1 MDPLS
6 SLLSGIRA
14 EGSVVTSA
22 VLSTPWSIHFADQ
35 VALTMVTV
43 LRGGG
48 VLHLSDEDSR
58 RVRPGETALVRGPAP
73 FLLADR
79 ADRADVV
86 DDPATRYEVACFLC
100 DDEDHY
106 VAPSPDV
113 DATTLVV
120 GVYRTAGL
128 RSDRVLDTLP
138 PVLIVEEE
146 PGVCDWMETV
156 ACDAANLQPG
166 SQALMDRMLD
176 WALVCTLRT
185 WFERSGADA
194 PAWYRGLADPIVGPA
209 LEAVHRRP
217 TERWT
222 VARMAAEAGVSRALF
237 ARRFREVVGR
247 PPLTYVTE
255 HRLDEASDL
264 LTSTDLGVA
273 QIAKAVGY
281 ADSFGFS
288 AAFKRAR
295 GSSPTAFRHALSYAS
310 RP

>member
-6 SLLSGIRA
+6 SLLSGIRT

-22 VLSTPWSIHFADQ
+22 VLSTPWSIHFVDQ
-35 VALTMVTV
+35 AVLTMVTV

-48 VLHLSDEDSR
+48 VLHLPGGDTR

-73 FLLADR
+73 FLLADG
-79 ADRADVV
+79 ADVV
-86 DDPATRYEVACFLC
+86 DGPATKYEVACFLC
-100 DDEDHY
+100 EGEDNY
-106 VAPSPDV
+106 VAPSPHA

-120 GVYRTAGL
+120 GVYRTVGH
-128 RSDRVLDTLP
+128 RSSSLLDTLP
-138 PVLIVEEE
+138 TVLIIQEE
-146 PGVCDWMETV
+146 PGVCDWMESV
-156 ACDAANLQPG
+156 ACDAANLRPG

-185 WFERSGADA
+185 WFERAGAEA
-194 PAWYRGLADPIVGPA
+194 PAWYRGLADPVVGPA
-209 LEAVHRRP
+209 LDAVHRRP

-247 PPLTYVTE
+247 PPSAYVTE

-264 LTSTDLGVA
+264 LMSTDLSVA

-288 AAFKRAR
+288 AAFKRVR
-295 GSSPTAFRHALSYAS
+295 GSSPTAFRRSLSSTKPAS
-310 RP
+310 A

>member
-1 MDPLS
+1 MS

-22 VLSTPWSIHFADQ
+22 VLSTPWSIRFADQ
-35 VALTMVTV
+35 AELTMITL
-43 LRGGG
+43 LRGEG
-48 VLHLSDEDSR
+48 VLHLPDGDIR
-58 RVRPGETALVRGPAP
+58 RMRPGETALVRGPAP

-79 ADRADVV
+79 ADVV
-86 DDPATRYEVACFLC
+86 DHPATSFEVACFLC
-100 DDEDHY
+100 EDDGAY
-106 VAPSPDV
+106 VAPSPHA

-120 GVYRTAGL
+120 GVYRTVGHW
-128 RSDRVLDTLP
+128 SNRVLDTLP
-138 PVLIVEEE
+138 AVLIIEEQ
-146 PGVCDWMETV
+146 PGVCDWMESV
-156 ACDAANLQPG
+156 ACDAANLRPG

-185 WFERSGADA
+185 WFERVGTEA
-194 PAWYRGLADPIVGPA
+194 PAWYRGLADPVVGPA
-209 LEAVHRRP
+209 LDAVHRRL

-255 HRLDEASDL
+255 QRLEEASDL
-264 LTSTDLGVA
+264 LVSTELGVA
-273 QIAKAVGY
+273 QIAKTVGY

-288 AAFKRAR
+288 AAFKRVR
-295 GSSPTAFRHALSYAS
+295 GSSPTAFRRALSSTS
-310 RP
+310 RDLNDR

>member
-1 MDPLS
+1 
-6 SLLSGIRA
+6 
-14 EGSVVTSA
+14 
-22 VLSTPWSIHFADQ
+22 
-35 VALTMVTV
+35 MVTV

-48 VLHLSDEDSR
+48 VLHLPGGDTR

-73 FLLADR
+73 FLLADG
-79 ADRADVV
+79 ADVV
-86 DDPATRYEVACFLC
+86 DGPATKYEVACFLC
-100 DDEDHY
+100 EGEDNY
-106 VAPSPDV
+106 VAPSPHA

-120 GVYRTAGL
+120 GVYRTVGH
-128 RSDRVLDTLP
+128 RSSSLLDTLP
-138 PVLIVEEE
+138 TVLIIQEE
-146 PGVCDWMETV
+146 PGVCDWMESV
-156 ACDAANLQPG
+156 ACDAANLRPG

-185 WFERSGADA
+185 WFERAGAEA
-194 PAWYRGLADPIVGPA
+194 PAWYRGLADPVVGPA
-209 LEAVHRRP
+209 LDAVHRRP

-247 PPLTYVTE
+247 PPSAYVTE

-264 LTSTDLGVA
+264 LMSTDLGVA

-288 AAFKRAR
+288 AAFKRVR
-295 GSSPTAFRHALSYAS
+295 GSSPTAFRRSLSAS
-310 RP
+310 KPASA